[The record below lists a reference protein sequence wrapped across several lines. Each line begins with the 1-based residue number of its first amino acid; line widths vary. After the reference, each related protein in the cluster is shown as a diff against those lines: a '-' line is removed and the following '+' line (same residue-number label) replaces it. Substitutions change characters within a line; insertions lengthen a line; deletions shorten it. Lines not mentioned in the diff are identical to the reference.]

1 MIRRMIG
8 AFLLLSLPGTLLT
21 AAYYLDRSER
31 SEQKAVVVAPEPEPS
46 DLHVRTGDHFWGLHL
61 DGVIP
66 CARMLVRGGGHL
78 VILSPSDEP
87 EAKCYFHVR
96 GRKAVELRGSRFL
109 LSVAGDDRIRV
120 IREPVQHLASN

>member
-8 AFLLLSLPGTLLT
+8 AFLLLSVPATLLT
-21 AAYYLDRSER
+21 AVYYLDRNAR
-31 SEQKAVVVAPEPEPS
+31 SEPEAAVLAPEPEPS
-46 DLHVRTGDHFWGLHL
+46 DLHVRTGERFWGLHL

-78 VILSPSDEP
+78 VILSPTDEP

-96 GRKAVELRGSRFL
+96 GRKAVELRGRRFS

-120 IREPVQHLASN
+120 IREPVQQLASN